1 MSVKNAGGVAR
12 ASGASGLRGG
22 SGGTATGVGIRP
34 VGYEYPVGLN
44 QIQAAG
50 ATSVDYLVVAG
61 GGGAYIGGG
70 GAGG

>member
-22 SGGTATGVGIRP
+22 SGGTATGVGVRP

-44 QIQAAG
+44 
-50 ATSVDYLVVAG
+50 TDRKSLPNEC
-61 GGGAYIGGG
+61 
-70 GAGG
+70 